1 MSVQIALRLP
11 EAVVEYID
19 AQVEAGRAK
28 SRSDVVARFVERDR
42 RRERA
47 ARDVEVL
54 LAERQAG
61 IVEKTDDLDALAAT
75 ASSTALDL
83 D

>member
-11 EAVVEYID
+11 ESVVEYID

-61 IVEKTDDLDALAAT
+61 IVDTTDDLDALAAT

>member
-1 MSVQIALRLP
+1 MSIQIALRLP
-11 EAVVEYID
+11 ETVVEYID

-47 ARDVEVL
+47 ASDVEIL
-54 LAERQAG
+54 LAGRQTQA
-61 IVEKTDDLDALAAT
+61 VDDLDDMARAA
-75 ASSTALDL
+75 SVTALDIN
-83 D
+83 

>member
-1 MSVQIALRLP
+1 MSIQIALRLP
-11 EAVVEYID
+11 EDVVEYID
-19 AQVEAGRAK
+19 EQVRVGRAR

-47 ARDVEVL
+47 ARDVEL
-54 LAERQAG
+54 MLADRPEVVDEFG
-61 IVEKTDDLDALAAT
+61 ALARHAAT
-75 ASSTALDL
+75 TALDI